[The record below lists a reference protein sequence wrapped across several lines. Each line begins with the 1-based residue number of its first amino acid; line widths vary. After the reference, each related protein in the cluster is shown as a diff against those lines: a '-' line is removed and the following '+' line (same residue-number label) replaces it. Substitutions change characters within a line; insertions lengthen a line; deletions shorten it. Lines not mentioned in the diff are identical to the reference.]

1 MTKRVSKF
9 TSDVSLEQRLRRSEE
24 HVSQMPSRLDIGE
37 IRRRLTQR
45 RRRRRTWSVAI
56 AGLAGLLLLSPW
68 LVGEKG
74 EPAQRGV
81 AMDSGPPE
89 VDQLAENQATEATD
103 WLVSEVERE
112 INQIT
117 EELQAS
123 QRRINTLMI
132 QQETQR
138 LRGRIRNARHEYVS
152 AIKRRAETEYLLKLT
167 DAY

>member
-9 TSDVSLEQRLRRSEE
+9 TSDVSLEQRLLRSEE
-24 HVSQMPSRLDIGE
+24 RASALPNRLDIGE

-56 AGLAGLLLLSPW
+56 AGLAGLLLFSPW
-68 LVGEKG
+68 LVGEKS
-74 EPAQRGV
+74 EPGGPSMAI
-81 AMDSGPPE
+81 DSGPPH
-89 VDQLAENQATEATD
+89 VDQLAENQAPEVTD
-103 WLVSEVERE
+103 WLVSEAERE

-132 QQETQR
+132 QQETRR
-138 LRGRIRNARHEYVS
+138 LRGRIRNARHEYVR